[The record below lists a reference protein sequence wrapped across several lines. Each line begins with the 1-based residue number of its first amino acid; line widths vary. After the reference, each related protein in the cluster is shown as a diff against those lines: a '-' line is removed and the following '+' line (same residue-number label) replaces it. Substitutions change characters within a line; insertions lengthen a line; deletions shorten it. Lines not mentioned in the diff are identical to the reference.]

1 MAIKAK
7 GKRIIVCLILLL
19 FFVVLY
25 ATGVLKFSGNV
36 SVKSPVANE
45 LS

>member
-7 GKRIIVCLILLL
+7 GKRIIACLILLI
-19 FFVVLY
+19 FFVLLY
-25 ATGVLKFSGNV
+25 ATGALKFSGNV

-45 LS
+45 SP